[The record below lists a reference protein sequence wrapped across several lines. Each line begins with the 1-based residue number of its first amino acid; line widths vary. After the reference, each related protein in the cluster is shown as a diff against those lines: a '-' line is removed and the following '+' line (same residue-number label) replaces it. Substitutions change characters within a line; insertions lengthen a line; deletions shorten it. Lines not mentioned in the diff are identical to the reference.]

1 MKTYTITFP
10 DTPHPPTVLPEGS
23 NLSETLTV
31 MNSPMLFGCRS
42 GICGTCL
49 VQIEEGYE
57 QLIPATAEEREALEI
72 YAPDNAKARLGCKVS
87 LVADIALRKIQ
98 SA

>member
-1 MKTYTITFP
+1 MKTYTIKFP
-10 DTPHPPTVLPEGS
+10 DTPHAPAMLPEGS
-23 NLSETLTV
+23 NLSEMLTV
-31 MNSPMLFGCRS
+31 INSPLLFGCRS

-49 VQIEEGYE
+49 IQIEAGYE
-57 QLIPATAEEREALEI
+57 QLIPPTIEESEALEI
-72 YAPDNAKARLGCKVS
+72 YAPGNMKARLACQVS